1 MASPIILTPEMRPRP
16 LNVVG
21 EGITVLASGAETG
34 GYEVFFQAGPEG
46 TGPPPHSHGWDECFY
61 VVGGEV
67 AFGVGDEALV
77 GKAGTFVHV
86 PAGAVHWFR
95 FGAGGGQM
103 VSMTSREGASQLF
116 AEIDREIAPDA
127 PDLGKLAAIGG
138 PYGVAFAAEAAAAP

>member
-1 MASPIILTPEMRPRP
+1 MASPIVLTPEMRPRP

-61 VVGGEV
+61 VIGGEV

-77 GKAGTFVHV
+77 GRSGTFVHV

-116 AEIDREIAPDA
+116 ADLDREIAADA
-127 PDLGKLAAIGG
+127 PDVAKLVEVGG
-138 PYGVAFAAEAAAAP
+138 RYGVAFPAPAAAEA